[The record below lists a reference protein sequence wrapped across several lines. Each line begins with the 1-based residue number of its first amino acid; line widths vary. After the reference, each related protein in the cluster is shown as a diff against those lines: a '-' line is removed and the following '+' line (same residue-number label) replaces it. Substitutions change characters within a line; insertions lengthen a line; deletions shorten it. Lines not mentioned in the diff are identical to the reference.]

1 VFELTAWQVSVD
13 LKLPVLLNKFLQAV
27 PVSAN
32 DFVGRWRALAGPPT
46 KLQEVVGISSSCC
59 G

>member
-1 VFELTAWQVSVD
+1 MWQVSAQ
-13 LKLPVLLNKFLQAV
+13 LKLPLLMNKFLKAV

-32 DFVGRWRALAGPPT
+32 DFVARWRALAGPPT
-46 KLQEVVGISSSCC
+46 KLQEVVGSSPSWF